1 MQTHV
6 HGIGCR
12 GVIAG
17 AEMVAAVGARAQTQ
31 TQTQAVATP
40 PSDIINP
47 PRQ

>member
-6 HGIGCR
+6 QGIGCR

-17 AEMVAAVGARAQTQ
+17 AGMVAAVGARAQTQ
-31 TQTQAVATP
+31 TQAVATP
-40 PSDIINP
+40 PSEITNP